1 MRLLLPLLF
10 LVATTAQAQLE
21 MPAEPSTLPAWMQ
34 QMGWEGKPVPY
45 TLPKRAP
52 LHTNAFIGT
61 WSVQKQ
67 HGRRFDFWSDKHR
80 VVIQEFDQQSK
91 RKRWYFIDLA
101 ANVRMNAHTED
112 DQALFIVEDMHVP
125 QVGYFRE
132 IWSETVQ
139 PTGRTETI
147 SGAPCEELLG
157 IDGNNDTTYYWHT
170 DQHAKLF
177 ADMKVW
183 APWLCREG
191 ELEFLSALS
200 DTPAGGCM
208 RATWPKRRFGPEAGS
223 ISMSAITPGATPMP
237 TITASKR
244 FVAERRFLW
253 NNSSGIGTLPA
264 WMRAYVSD
272 LKPDSLPAAYTP
284 KPVKRDIPDNRF
296 IGTFTAETP
305 TMIIG
310 LPDKRTGRDTT
321 HRLAKYSYWAD
332 ARRAV
337 LIMDDPD
344 DEGYL
349 FYAVDLDAD
358 VVMASHNEMHSH
370 VVPKLYISTLEEVGL
385 KEFGRGLELDFTPRG
400 HTKSILGRECELYT
414 TNERFL
420 SQFWFPKKEVL
431 NPVFDMQHWMV
442 QRMGQK
448 MKDLMLFGVAD
459 KPMPM
464 AVMGTHLTSYKL
476 GKANPPVA
484 DLRYYRVKDE
494 RLERRRRSREEYN
507 VPEVRISDIRD
518 AEMSGTDMVPDMV
531 VAEPGM
537 GEAPMM
543 VMEPSPPPVVRSGEG
558 VGAGSGTGSGSGGS
572 SGAPPSRPLPKELES
587 VMARTTNEF
596 IGTALIEYTLTN
608 SNGIPYR
615 WTVRYASTAERMSIV
630 AHQPGA
636 LPAKRTCAVRI
647 DRPAGT
653 QTWYRLRADST
664 LNERTQ
670 TLDTRYHAPFAP
682 AHPDSLTN
690 TRRKVNGRICTQGIY
705 ATNTTRRETWSDP
718 KVPSLYLDVLS
729 ALKGWGAADE
739 LIYGGYTTSTTGGMP
754 MEVDYTYTGG
764 DHLVMKVLE
773 LKPGPVDPKVFEI
786 TKESWR

>member
-1 MRLLLPLLF
+1 MRLLLSVLF
-10 LVATTAQAQLE
+10 LVAATTAHAQPDLSC
-21 MPAEPSTLPAWMQ
+21 EPSTLPVWMQ
-34 QMGWEGKPVPY
+34 QLGWEGKPVPY
-45 TLPKRAP
+45 ALPKRAP
-52 LHTNAFIGT
+52 LHTNAFVGT
-61 WSVQKQ
+61 WSVQKE

-80 VVIQEFDQQSK
+80 VVIQEFDQQSR

-112 DQALFIVEDMHVP
+112 NQALFIVEDMHVP

-147 SGAPCEELLG
+147 GGAPCQELLG

-208 RATWPKRRFGPEAGS
+208 RATWPKRRFGPEAGT
-223 ISMSAITPGATPMP
+223 ISMLAVTPGATPMP
-237 TITASKR
+237 SITASKR

-305 TMIIG
+305 TMILG

-459 KPMPM
+459 KSMPM
-464 AVMGTHLTSYKL
+464 AVMGTHLTSYKP

-494 RLERRRRSREEYN
+494 RLERRRRTGYEA
-507 VPEVRISDIRD
+507 PEVQVRDIRD
-518 AEMSGTDMVPDMV
+518 VGEMRGMDMVPDMV
-531 VAEPGM
+531 VAEP
-537 GEAPMM
+537 A
-543 VMEPSPPPVVRSGEG
+543 VMEPPAPPIVRSGEG
-558 VGAGSGTGSGSGGS
+558 VGSGSGTGSGGA
-572 SGAPPSRPLPKELES
+572 SGAPPKSAYPRDLEP
-587 VMARTTNEF
+587 VMARTTNQF
-596 IGTALIEYTLTN
+596 IGTAKLKYIIAEGDRTAT
-608 SNGIPYR
+608 
-615 WTVRYASTAERMSIV
+615 WTVFYASDSTRMIVIGKEEKPLPSERNR
-630 AHQPGA
+630 AYY
-636 LPAKRTCAVRI
+636 I
-647 DRPAGT
+647 DRKAGT
-653 QTWYRLRADST
+653 ETTYTPRADST
-664 LNERTQ
+664 MMTRT
-670 TLDTRYHAPFAP
+670 LPFSSRASSYFP
-682 AHPDSLTN
+682 VAYADSLLAG
-690 TRRKVNGRICTQGIY
+690 TRKINGRTCEHRLYEIPS
-705 ATNTTRRETWSDP
+705 TRRETWVD
-718 KVPSLYLDVLS
+718 KKTPSLFHDVLS
-729 ALKGWGAADE
+729 ARKAWGGVE
-739 LIYGGYTTSTTGGMP
+739 IILRGPMITSISEGMP
-754 MEVDYTYTGG
+754 MEAKYDFHGG
-764 DHLVMKVLE
+764 EGMLMKVLE